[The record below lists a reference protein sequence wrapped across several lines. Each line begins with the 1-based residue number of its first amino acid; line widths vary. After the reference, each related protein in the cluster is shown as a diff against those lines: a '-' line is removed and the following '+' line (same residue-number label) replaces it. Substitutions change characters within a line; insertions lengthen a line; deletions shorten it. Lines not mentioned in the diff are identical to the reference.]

1 MPKTSVSDH
10 TWPTEPNYLSAQR
23 TLIIRR
29 NAIIIEIPL
38 SFSQLATVKVVII
51 IELLSPR
58 MISRCPKACDVVKGE
73 VENRR

>member
-10 TWPTEPNYLSAQR
+10 TWPTEPNYPSTQR

-29 NAIIIEIPL
+29 NAIIIEIAL

-58 MISRCPKACDVVKGE
+58 MISICPKACDVVKGE
-73 VENRR
+73 